1 MTSQNT
7 PGWPSS
13 VTYDVTGT
21 WKSFG
26 SLKKS
31 WKFVREAWLASG
43 CLSWLEVIFSD
54 GKGNSTIRFGLKFC
68 VRWCIASHMKVQV
81 TFEVTDHGWP
91 RMTYFDVEPS
101 PGYFGALISNLSS
114 ILHHSES
121 FRYIWFSQKDII
133 RCVFCLSRIWPD
145 VTCTIYRK

>member
-1 MTSQNT
+1 MTFI
-7 PGWPSS
+7 GDLWRHR
-13 VTYDVTGT
+13 DVKIV
-21 WKSFG
+21 WEF
-26 SLKKS
+26 KKS
-31 WKFVREAWLASG
+31 WKFVREAWLTSG

-54 GKGNSTIRFGLKFC
+54 GKGNSTKRFGLKFC
-68 VRWCIASHMKVQV
+68 VRWCIARHMKGQV

-121 FRYIWFSQKDII
+121 FRLIWFSQKDII